1 MADRDAKKVE
11 RQLDRISAGLPSGV
25 GGFLRWL
32 RSPLSR
38 WVRIPAGLL
47 LIIGGVVGF
56 VGVGILDGAAW
67 RPAAC
72 AGPPLPPT
80 AGNENVSNGRVRG
93 HVYRGTGILNNRPR
107 AFGNTLSPNG
117 QETQEQVPR
126 GKKRAV
132 QNPAETHLQTV
143 SGDVRFGSLADT
155 LTSPRHVRFTPNNG
169 RWTAKS
175 AFGYRLH
182 APTAYRAAPGCS

>member
-93 HVYRGTGILNNRPR
+93 HVYRGTGILNNSPR

-117 QETQEQVPR
+117 PEMLMASSTGASWEKAR
-126 GKKRAV
+126 GSEVCR
-132 QNPAETHLQTV
+132 NSPPN
-143 SGDVRFGSLADT
+143 RFGRCPLWVIS
-155 LTSPRHVRFTPNNG
+155 G
-169 RWTAKS
+169 R
-175 AFGYRLH
+175 
-182 APTAYRAAPGCS
+182 

>member
-93 HVYRGTGILNNRPR
+93 HVYRGTGILNNGPGRLETRSRPMGR
-107 AFGNTLSPNG
+107 KSLWP
-117 QETQEQVPR
+117 QEQVPR

-143 SGDVRFGSLADT
+143 SGDVRFGSLADIGE
-155 LTSPRHVRFTPNNG
+155 RIRDVRFTP
-169 RWTAKS
+169 KS
-175 AFGYRLH
+175 GH
-182 APTAYRAAPGCS
+182 AQRPASMSALCQWRPRV

>member
-72 AGPPLPPT
+72 AGPPFLRRP
-80 AGNENVSNGRVRG
+80 
-93 HVYRGTGILNNRPR
+93 GTRMYQMEESEVTFTEG
-107 AFGNTLSPNG
+107 
-117 QETQEQVPR
+117 
-126 GKKRAV
+126 
-132 QNPAETHLQTV
+132 PA
-143 SGDVRFGSLADT
+143 S
-155 LTSPRHVRFTPNNG
+155 
-169 RWTAKS
+169 
-175 AFGYRLH
+175 
-182 APTAYRAAPGCS
+182 

>member
-1 MADRDAKKVE
+1 LTQAFDEHCRLITAGCRARRRERPFDWSAIVEPRRTYVSWKPHTSSAAMADRDAKKVE

-93 HVYRGTGILNNRPR
+93 HVYRGTGIL
-107 AFGNTLSPNG
+107 
-117 QETQEQVPR
+117 
-126 GKKRAV
+126 
-132 QNPAETHLQTV
+132 
-143 SGDVRFGSLADT
+143 
-155 LTSPRHVRFTPNNG
+155 
-169 RWTAKS
+169 
-175 AFGYRLH
+175 
-182 APTAYRAAPGCS
+182 

>member
-93 HVYRGTGILNNRPR
+93 HVYRGTGIL
-107 AFGNTLSPNG
+107 
-117 QETQEQVPR
+117 VPR

-143 SGDVRFGSLADT
+143 SGDVRFGSLADI
-155 LTSPRHVRFTPNNG
+155 LD
-169 RWTAKS
+169 KS
-175 AFGYRLH
+175 ASCPLY
-182 APTAYRAAPGCS
+182 PQ

>member
-1 MADRDAKKVE
+1 MADRDAKKLE

-93 HVYRGTGILNNRPR
+93 HVYRGTGILNNSPGRLETRSRPMGR
-107 AFGNTLSPNG
+107 KLKNRCL
-117 QETQEQVPR
+117 V
-126 GKKRAV
+126 GKNARFRI
-132 QNPAETHLQTV
+132 LQK
-143 SGDVRFGSLADT
+143 
-155 LTSPRHVRFTPNNG
+155 LTSKPFRAMSALGQKRTLERRSVMSALGVTPDI
-169 RWTAKS
+169 RARQR
-175 AFGYRLH
+175 RLIFCRLSGTPLC
-182 APTAYRAAPGCS
+182 ALLCR

>member
-93 HVYRGTGILNNRPR
+93 HVYRGTGILNNGPGRLETRSRPMGR
-107 AFGNTLSPNG
+107 KSLWP
-117 QETQEQVPR
+117 QEQVPR

-143 SGDVRFGSLADT
+143 SGDVRFGSLADIGEGVSASCP
-155 LTSPRHVRFTPNNG
+155 LYPQIADMLIVRHQCLL
-169 RWTAKS
+169 S
-175 AFGYRLH
+175 AI
-182 APTAYRAAPGCS
+182 

>member
-93 HVYRGTGILNNRPR
+93 HVYRGTGILNNGPG

-117 QETQEQVPR
+117 QEKLMASRTGASWEKTR
-126 GKKRAV
+126 GSESCR
-132 QNPAETHLQTV
+132 NSPPN
-143 SGDVRFGSLADT
+143 RFGRCPLWVISRHNGPLAPCP
-155 LTSPRHVRFTPNNG
+155 LYPR
-169 RWTAKS
+169 
-175 AFGYRLH
+175 
-182 APTAYRAAPGCS
+182 

>member
-32 RSPLSR
+32 RSPSSR

-56 VGVGILDGAAW
+56 VVLGFWMVPLGALLLARTSPSSDGRERECIKW
-67 RPAAC
+67 KSQRSR
-72 AGPPLPPT
+72 LPRDRHPKQW
-80 AGNENVSNGRVRG
+80 
-93 HVYRGTGILNNRPR
+93 PR

-117 QETQEQVPR
+117 QEKLMASRTGASWEKTR
-126 GKKRAV
+126 GSESCR
-132 QNPAETHLQTV
+132 NSPPN
-143 SGDVRFGSLADT
+143 RFGRCPLWVIS
-155 LTSPRHVRFTPNNG
+155 G
-169 RWTAKS
+169 R
-175 AFGYRLH
+175 
-182 APTAYRAAPGCS
+182 

>member
-80 AGNENVSNGRVRG
+80 AGPAVAGLA
-93 HVYRGTGILNNRPR
+93 GTRMDQMEESEVTSTEG
-107 AFGNTLSPNG
+107 
-117 QETQEQVPR
+117 
-126 GKKRAV
+126 
-132 QNPAETHLQTV
+132 PA
-143 SGDVRFGSLADT
+143 S
-155 LTSPRHVRFTPNNG
+155 
-169 RWTAKS
+169 
-175 AFGYRLH
+175 
-182 APTAYRAAPGCS
+182 

>member
-32 RSPLSR
+32 RSPSSR

-67 RPAAC
+67 RPATC
-72 AGPPLPPT
+72 AGHPLPPT
-80 AGNENVSNGRVRG
+80 AGTAVAGLA
-93 HVYRGTGILNNRPR
+93 GTRMYQMEESEVTFTEG
-107 AFGNTLSPNG
+107 
-117 QETQEQVPR
+117 
-126 GKKRAV
+126 
-132 QNPAETHLQTV
+132 PA
-143 SGDVRFGSLADT
+143 S
-155 LTSPRHVRFTPNNG
+155 
-169 RWTAKS
+169 
-175 AFGYRLH
+175 
-182 APTAYRAAPGCS
+182 

>member
-25 GGFLRWL
+25 GGFLRCL

-72 AGPPLPPT
+72 AGHPLPPT
-80 AGNENVSNGRVRG
+80 ACTAVWPGWNENVSNGRVRG
-93 HVYRGTGILNNRPR
+93 HVYRGTE
-107 AFGNTLSPNG
+107 S
-117 QETQEQVPR
+117 
-126 GKKRAV
+126 
-132 QNPAETHLQTV
+132 
-143 SGDVRFGSLADT
+143 
-155 LTSPRHVRFTPNNG
+155 
-169 RWTAKS
+169 
-175 AFGYRLH
+175 
-182 APTAYRAAPGCS
+182 

>member
-67 RPAAC
+67 RLVWASAN
-72 AGPPLPPT
+72 LVEIFT
-80 AGNENVSNGRVRG
+80 A
-93 HVYRGTGILNNRPR
+93 
-107 AFGNTLSPNG
+107 TLVI
-117 QETQEQVPR
+117 E
-126 GKKRAV
+126 
-132 QNPAETHLQTV
+132 
-143 SGDVRFGSLADT
+143 
-155 LTSPRHVRFTPNNG
+155 
-169 RWTAKS
+169 S
-175 AFGYRLH
+175 AHFCTRYRLCLGH
-182 APTAYRAAPGCS
+182 LMSTHFMAVTNRSS